1 MSFAGNSV
9 KTPIMAA
16 AHGMKQVA
24 FNTIG
29 DKVIKPL
36 VQFAP
41 PEVTQFVGGAAQ
53 QAAQTAAG
61 SVGSLASAG
70 AGLTSMAAGFS
81 GSSPIG
87 ALPELTS
94 ATPFVP
100 PDFAKMPS
108 VDSASIL
115 NRARDQMR
123 QMLSGLPAHAQD
135 SVINA
140 AETAISDGV
149 AKTAGRKLGTDWSD
163 RAKSLLGATG
173 LGSGVD
179 SAKQAVDG
187 AKKAADAAVAAVPGS
202 SGAMKDVVSKV
213 VADKAQKELAR
224 STGTGWAKAA
234 RTIYDGSAKPDP
246 SKKP

>member
-9 KTPIMAA
+9 TTPIMAA

-36 VQFAP
+36 AQFAP

-61 SVGSLASAG
+61 AVGSMASAG
-70 AGLTSMAAGFS
+70 ADITSMAAGSS
-81 GSSPIG
+81 GSSPI
-87 ALPELTS
+87 ASLPELTP

-108 VDSASIL
+108 VDSGSIL

-123 QMLSGLPAHAQD
+123 QMLSGLPAQAQG

-149 AKTAGRKLGTDWSD
+149 AKTAGRKLGTDWND
-163 RAKSLLGATG
+163 RAKTLLGATG

-179 SAKQAVDG
+179 SV
-187 AKKAADAAVAAVPGS
+187 KKAADAAEDVAAKAPGAD
-202 SGAMKDVVSKV
+202 AMKTAVQKV

-224 STGTGWAKAA
+224 GAGTGWAKAA
-234 RTIYDGSAKPDP
+234 RTIYDGSAKPGP
-246 SKKP
+246 SKKS